1 VSPAGGEIR
10 LVVGVVLAL
19 AAVWSAP
26 AAALDPLADFE
37 PGIVRGVGSLD
48 LARGDPRWV
57 ERDVRGYELSEQA
70 PWTFSLYYG
79 DGSRLVVP
87 LSQIWFGEPSGPSAT
102 CFRRHKGTGRL
113 VPFVVSLGE
122 RDRAV
127 ASLPHEEA
135 VTRLAVPRFDTKLTP
150 QIAQALNEA
159 QIVFA
164 AEGILTALQL
174 QAMNPVLA
182 GPLGTAPA
190 AVARRAVVK
199 QAAPEAAAPAS
210 RLVPGGGLQ
219 AHESAGGHLLLK
231 HVGRTEKQLAERIAG
246 EGLPRAGSFSNRTVA
261 EHVVSEAI
269 EANQTAISLWLN
281 GPKDA
286 PLILVHVARN
296 PVGHVM
302 VQGAARAVE
311 TCRFK
316 LVLLKANSALGW
328 RIFTGY
334 PMP

>member
-1 VSPAGGEIR
+1 
-10 LVVGVVLAL
+10 
-19 AAVWSAP
+19 
-26 AAALDPLADFE
+26 
-37 PGIVRGVGSLD
+37 
-48 LARGDPRWV
+48 V
-57 ERDVRGYELSEQA
+57 ERDVSAYELSKQA

-79 DGSRLVVP
+79 DGSQLVVP
-87 LSQIWFGEPSGPSAT
+87 LSQIWFGEHSGPSAT

-113 VPFVVSLGE
+113 VPFVMTLGKQ
-122 RDRAV
+122 DRAV
-127 ASLPHEEA
+127 ASLPYEEA

-150 QIAQALNEA
+150 HITQALNEA

-182 GPLGTAPA
+182 GPLGAAPA
-190 AVARRAVVK
+190 AVARRTIAREV
-199 QAAPEAAAPAS
+199 APEAAAPVS

-246 EGLPRAGSFSNRTVA
+246 EGLPRVGSFSNRTVA
-261 EHVVSEAI
+261 EQVTSEAI
-269 EANQTAISLWLN
+269 EANQAAISSWLK
-281 GPKDA
+281 GSKDA
-286 PLILVHVARN
+286 PLILVHVARS
-296 PVGHVM
+296 PVGHVL

-328 RIFTGY
+328 RILTGY
-334 PMP
+334 PLP